1 MYEYVSITLNLI
13 ECAYTCIHLKRQ
25 SAEYATI
32 QNVSD
37 AVHRIRSLY
46 KLLSSYRNTRIQNI
60 VKHLRWSVL
69 QKKKRK
75 CPSAGAQ
82 PEIFLVKRWGSFVE
96 LGHFNIDFVK
106 NTSKRSPA
114 VKHSGLFSPRY
125 F

>member
-1 MYEYVSITLNLI
+1 MYEYASITLNLI

-69 QKKKRK
+69 QKKKKKIPQCRCATRNFSGK
-75 CPSAGAQ
+75 EVGEFCGTRALRYRFPQ
-82 PEIFLVKRWGSFVE
+82 
-96 LGHFNIDFVK
+96 
-106 NTSKRSPA
+106 
-114 VKHSGLFSPRY
+114 KHQ
-125 F
+125 